1 MSRCILSVSLI
12 LLVITVSAR
21 QQRIAPPKGERMYR
35 KITANLMVDNVNE
48 TLDFYEGVLG
58 FDMVM
63 AVPEGGREIVSN
75 RNADTPLGFA
85 VVKRDEV
92 ELMFQ
97 SRKSLSQEMP
107 PFADQPLGGSFTLYI
122 EVSNAA
128 ELYEN
133 VKDKVTILKDLH
145 TTFYGMQEF
154 YIRDRNGCVL
164 TFASRQ

>member
-1 MSRCILSVSLI
+1 
-12 LLVITVSAR
+12 
-21 QQRIAPPKGERMYR
+21 MYR
-35 KITANLMVDNVNE
+35 KITTNLMVDNVNE
-48 TLDFYEGVLG
+48 TLDFYERILG
-58 FDMVM
+58 FGMVM
-63 AVPEGGREIVSN
+63 GVPEDSREIVAN
-75 RNADTPLGFA
+75 RDANTPLDFA

-97 SRKSLSQEMP
+97 SRKSLSREIP
-107 PFADQPLGGSFTLYI
+107 PFAYQPLGGSLTLYI

-154 YIRDRNGCVL
+154 YIRDGNGYVL
-164 TFASRQ
+164 TFASRQQECAM